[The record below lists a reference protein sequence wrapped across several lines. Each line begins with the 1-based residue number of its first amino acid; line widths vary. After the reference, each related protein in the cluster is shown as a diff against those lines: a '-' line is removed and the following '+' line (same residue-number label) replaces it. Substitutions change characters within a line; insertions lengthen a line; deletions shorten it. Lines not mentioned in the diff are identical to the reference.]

1 MVKVLNP
8 SIQNPKLE
16 IFNFSDLCKR
26 YNVKYQIQFKPKA
39 IKDLEKLS
47 SQDRTRIMAKI
58 EAMKDNL
65 QGDVKQLK
73 NFTPNYRLRVGN
85 YRILFEVEEITLVIY
100 RVKHRQNIYN

>member
-1 MVKVLNP
+1 
-8 SIQNPKLE
+8 
-16 IFNFSDLCKR
+16 
-26 YNVKYQIQFKPKA
+26 VKYQIQFKPKA

-73 NFTPNYRLRVGN
+73 NFTPN
-85 YRILFEVEEITLVIY
+85 
-100 RVKHRQNIYN
+100 